1 MKPENERSTMVLA
14 IDLVVVMFVLTANVP
29 NSKTTDEV
37 ILFVFSEE
45 KAHQRNLKKAQKF
58 AVIIRNATKARQAL
72 KRYKIRFCIST

>member
-14 IDLVVVMFVLTANVP
+14 IDLAVVMFILTAMFP
-29 NSKTTDEV
+29 IAKLPMR
-37 ILFVFSEE
+37 LFVFSEE

-72 KRYKIRFCIST
+72 KRYKIRFCISA